1 MLQKI
6 NKKIIFLVLVI
17 ILIIFFII
25 IFIKNDYKNFDTGN
39 NNIKSIEEIEEYILN
54 LSSYEA
60 KVSVTVESNKNTNK
74 YELLQTYQVP
84 NISKQVVLEPS
95 NIQGLEI
102 TYDGSNLSINNTK
115 LNLSSVY
122 ENYNYLASNCFCLES
137 FISDY
142 IENNGKIYEEN
153 EKIILE
159 TKTSNGNKYIYN
171 KKLYVN
177 KKDGKPIELIIEDI
191 NEKKLVYILYN
202 EIEINNLKN
211 VDILAFKRIE
221 TQAEL
226 Y

>member
-6 NKKIIFLVLVI
+6 NKKIIFSILFI
-17 ILIIFFII
+17 ILIIFFVI
-25 IFIKNDYKNFDTGN
+25 IFIKNDNKNFNIGN
-39 NNIKSIEEIEEYILN
+39 NNNKSIEEIEEYILN

-74 YELLQTYQVP
+74 YELLQKYQAP
-84 NISKQVVLEPS
+84 NIAKQVVLEPS

-102 TYDGSNLSINNTK
+102 IYDGSKLSINNTK

-122 ENYNYLASNCFCLES
+122 ENYNYLASNCLCLES

-142 IENNGKIYEEN
+142 IENKGSIYGEN

-159 TKTSNGNKYIYN
+159 TKTNNGNKYIYN

-177 KKDGKPIELIIEDI
+177 KNDGKPIELIVEDI
-191 NEKKLVYILYN
+191 NEKKSVYILYN
-202 EIEINNLKN
+202 EIKINNLKD
-211 VDILAFKRIE
+211 VDILAFKTIE

>member
-17 ILIIFFII
+17 ILIIFFVI
-25 IFIKNDYKNFDTGN
+25 IFMKNDNKNFNIGN

-122 ENYNYLASNCFCLES
+122 ENYNYLASNCLCLES

-142 IENNGKIYEEN
+142 IANNGKIYEEN

-177 KKDGKPIELIIEDI
+177 KKDGKPIELIMEDI

-211 VDILAFKRIE
+211 VDMLAFKRIE

>member
-6 NKKIIFLVLVI
+6 NKKIIFSILLVML
-17 ILIIFFII
+17 ILFFVI
-25 IFIKNDYKNFDTGN
+25 IFIKNNYKNVKIGN
-39 NNIKSIEEIEEYILN
+39 NNNKSIEEIEEYILN

-122 ENYNYLASNCFCLES
+122 ENYNYLASNCLCLES

-142 IENNGKIYEEN
+142 IANNGKIYEEN

-159 TKTSNGNKYIYN
+159 TKTSNRNKYIYN

-202 EIEINNLKN
+202 EIKINNLKN
-211 VDILAFKRIE
+211 VDMLAFKRIE

>member
-122 ENYNYLASNCFCLES
+122 ENYNYLASNCLCLES

-159 TKTSNGNKYIYN
+159 TKTSNGNKYIYY

>member
-122 ENYNYLASNCFCLES
+122 ENYNYLASNCLCLES

-191 NEKKLVYILYN
+191 NEKKPVYILYN
-202 EIEINNLKN
+202 EIKINNLKN

>member
-122 ENYNYLASNCFCLES
+122 ENYNYLASNCLCLES

-202 EIEINNLKN
+202 EIKINNLKN

>member
-122 ENYNYLASNCFCLES
+122 ENYNYLASNCLCLES

-142 IENNGKIYEEN
+142 IANNGKIYEEN

-211 VDILAFKRIE
+211 VDMLAFKRIE

>member
-6 NKKIIFLVLVI
+6 IFLIIFI
-17 ILIIFFII
+17 ILIIFFVI
-25 IFIKNDYKNFDTGN
+25 IFIKNDNKNLNIGN

-60 KVSVTVESNKNTNK
+60 KVSVTVESNKNINK
-74 YELLQTYQVP
+74 YELLQIYQAP

-102 TYDGSNLSINNTK
+102 TYNGLKLSINNTK

-122 ENYNYLASNCFCLES
+122 ENYNYLTNNCLCLES
-137 FISDY
+137 FICDY
-142 IENNGKIYEEN
+142 INNNGNIYEEN

-159 TKTSNGNKYIYN
+159 SKTSNGNKYIYN

-177 KKDGKPIELIIEDI
+177 KKNGTPIELIIEDI
-191 NEKKLVYILYN
+191 NEKKVVYILYN
-202 EIEINNLKN
+202 EININNLKN
-211 VDILAFKRIE
+211 IDILAFKRIE